1 MNTEQLKDV
10 LTVKDI
16 RYGMLSSLAEKES
29 NSIMYYVN
37 RYNELSTDLVKL
49 SLQLKEL
56 QSKKTDK

>member
-16 RYGMLSSLAEKES
+16 RYGMLSSLAAKES

-49 SLQLKEL
+49 SLQLKDL
-56 QSKKTDK
+56 